1 MDFLFDGQAII
12 ACSTNLSA
20 PSAIALLRISGF
32 KNLIDLQS
40 FFSFDLQK
48 VKPRYVHLS
57 SILKNDQKMDEA
69 LLTFFPAPHSY
80 TGENVLELAV
90 HGNPLSVNLILENFI
105 LSGKMRAAREGEFT
119 YRALQNKKMSL
130 SQVEGLDLLL
140 NAQSGQ
146 AFSQGLSLLHGELH
160 EEYLKLHE
168 IFLKLKASVELSID
182 FLEDV
187 GEEQA
192 ERLLQTH
199 LKEFEALINS
209 LHARSQGNNSQL
221 LTPSIVLVGQTNA
234 GKSSLFN
241 GLLKT
246 KRSIVSPQAG
256 TTRDFVTE
264 YTYKN
269 GVNFRLVDTAGLRLT
284 QDSIEQEG
292 IERALEIFGQ
302 AFFRILVINP
312 LETEL
317 HHFEP
322 LFTHFKKEELDL
334 IVVTHSDCEGF
345 AHEWAQYKDYLP
357 VQVPQIFLNFGPM
370 GPEGRGSIEPLH
382 SSLGPMGPAGSIEPV
397 LDRVYNK
404 FIDLYSTNPV
414 LISRHRD
421 SINKIYQEL
430 NEFKFLYDSTK
441 DIAII
446 SSKINLIG
454 KNLEELIGLI
464 SSYEVLDSIFSRF
477 CIGK

>member
-12 ACSTNLSA
+12 ACSTNLSS
-20 PSAIALLRISGF
+20 PSAVALLRISGF
-32 KNLIDLQS
+32 KNLLDLQP
-40 FFSFDLQK
+40 FFSFDLK
-48 VKPRYVHLS
+48 KTKPRYAHLS
-57 SILKNDQKMDEA
+57 SILCDNKKMDEA
-69 LLTFFPAPHSY
+69 LITFFPAPHSY
-80 TGENVLELAV
+80 TGENVLEMAV
-90 HGNPLSVNLILENFI
+90 HGNPISVNLILEHFI
-105 LSGKMRAAREGEFT
+105 SSGLMRSAKEGEFT

-192 ERLLQTH
+192 DHLLQTH
-199 LKEFEALINS
+199 LKEFETHVNS
-209 LHARSQGNNSQL
+209 LQARSQGNNSQL

-241 GLLKT
+241 GLLKS

-256 TTRDFVTE
+256 TTRDFVSE

-284 QDSIEQEG
+284 QDPIEQEG
-292 IERALEIFGQ
+292 IERALQLFGQ
-302 AFFRILVINP
+302 AFFRILVVNP
-312 LETEL
+312 FETEL

-322 LFTHFKKEELDL
+322 LFTHFKKDELDL
-334 IVVTHSDCEGF
+334 VVITHSDCPEF
-345 AHEWAQYKDYLP
+345 ESEWTKYKDYLP
-357 VQVPQIFLNFGPM
+357 ATVPQLFLTFGPM
-370 GPEGRGSIEPLH
+370 GPARGSIEPLKGH
-382 SSLGPMGPAGSIEPV
+382 GPMGPAGSIEPV
-397 LDRVYNK
+397 LDAVYNK
-404 FIDLYSTNPV
+404 FVELYSTNPV

-421 SINKIYQEL
+421 SINKIYHGLQ
-430 NEFKFLYDSTK
+430 EFKTTHNSIK

-446 SSKINLIG
+446 SSKINLVG
-454 KNLEELIGLI
+454 KDLEELIGLV
-464 SSYEVLDSIFSRF
+464 SSHEVLDSIFSRF